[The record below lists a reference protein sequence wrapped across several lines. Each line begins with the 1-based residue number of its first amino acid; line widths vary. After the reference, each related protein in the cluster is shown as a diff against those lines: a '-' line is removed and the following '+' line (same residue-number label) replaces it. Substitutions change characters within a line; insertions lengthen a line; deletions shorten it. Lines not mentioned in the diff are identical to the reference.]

1 MYTYSE
7 SSILSSSTQI
17 FSDFSHLFCQLSELF
32 FASSLPITDALAM
45 IYTYSESSIFSPS
58 TQIFSHFSHLFRRLS
73 ELFFAYI
80 LPITSPIAMMYTYS
94 ESSIYSPSAQLF
106 SEFYHPKH
114 MYRYLQVPAGMQK
127 PAGTCVPTGT
137 GTCAQVP
144 VDTNT
149 CESTGMDFLVTG
161 TCVKVAGTCKDVLVK
176 VSMSERVKHKRISYC
191 SIQEYCI
198 QRIDKAG
205 VYGESKA
212 LIIYCSG

>member
-1 MYTYSE
+1 M
-7 SSILSSSTQI
+7 
-17 FSDFSHLFCQLSELF
+17 
-32 FASSLPITDALAM
+32 M
-45 IYTYSESSIFSPS
+45 YTYSESSIFSPS

-106 SEFYHPKH
+106 SEFSQSKH
-114 MYRYLQVPAGMQK
+114 MYRYLQVL
-127 PAGTCVPTGT
+127 AGTCRYLQVCKNP
-137 GTCAQVP
+137 QVP

-176 VSMSERVKHKRISYC
+176 VSSLGVPCLSKTIS
-191 SIQEYCI
+191 S
-198 QRIDKAG
+198 
-205 VYGESKA
+205 
-212 LIIYCSG
+212 